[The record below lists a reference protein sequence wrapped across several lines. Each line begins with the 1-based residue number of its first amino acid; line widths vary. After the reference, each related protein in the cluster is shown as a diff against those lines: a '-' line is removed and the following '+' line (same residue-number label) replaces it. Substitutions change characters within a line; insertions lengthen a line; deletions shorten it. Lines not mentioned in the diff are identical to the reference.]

1 MHQIPTTNHPLIHPH
16 KEKHTHSSSPLHFH
30 HSDIMQQSSHQ
41 LEPLFCYINKCDSKK
56 GKIIYKMD
64 LILTNLVINAVGNSV
79 YTYVLIQFFLGNN
92 TTVSILFVS
101 KDRLIHKYDIN
112 CMYTNAVL
120 TNKLFP
126 VVLFI
131 FFLLRLPSRNTSCIC
146 LYIINISLWGFII
159 EVQQLKNLSHI
170 IKQF

>member
-1 MHQIPTTNHPLIHPH
+1 
-16 KEKHTHSSSPLHFH
+16 
-30 HSDIMQQSSHQ
+30 
-41 LEPLFCYINKCDSKK
+41 
-56 GKIIYKMD
+56 MD

-79 YTYVLIQFFLGNN
+79 YTYVLTQFFLGNN

-159 EVQQLKNLSHI
+159 EV
-170 IKQF
+170 